1 MIAMI
6 PVPSIIQAF
15 DMHILISARI
25 YEYIYDSENGHRV
38 WYNSYAEAL
47 LDEGAACE
55 WVCIM
60 SGERIKQIK
69 GEMGEKEVYYESGR
83 IRAAEK

>member
-1 MIAMI
+1 MDKDA
-6 PVPSIIQAF
+6 AF
-15 DMHILISARI
+15 
-25 YEYIYDSENGHRV
+25 
-38 WYNSYAEAL
+38 
-47 LDEGAACE
+47 E

-69 GEMGEKEVYYESGR
+69 GEMGEKGVYYESGR